1 VNAPTRTAPAAVPA
15 GGSVDGAVVIVTGG
29 ARGVGAILALRLLQA
44 GARVVIADVTDQVD
58 DVALRDS
65 ADVLVHRT
73 DVADRDSTR
82 DLAAA
87 TVAQFGRID
96 ALVNNAAIYQGLG
109 GKKSFT
115 EIEVDEWDRVMA
127 VNARGVWLMTAAVYP
142 QMKEQGY
149 GRIVNIASAT
159 VHSGVPYFAHYT
171 ASKGAVIAITRSI
184 AKEIGRDG
192 ISVNAVAP
200 GLIDNES
207 SATINDSSYF
217 PVLAKQRA
225 LPRSM
230 APDDLT
236 GIVTFLCSPASGFI
250 SGQTIIVD
258 GGTVFS

>member
-1 VNAPTRTAPAAVPA
+1 MNAPIRTAPAAVHV

-29 ARGVGAILALRLLQA
+29 ARGVGAILAGRLLKA

-225 LPRSM
+225 IPRSM

>member
-1 VNAPTRTAPAAVPA
+1 VNAPIRTAPAAVHV

-29 ARGVGAILALRLLQA
+29 ARGVGAILAGRLLKA

-58 DVALRDS
+58 DVALRNS

-225 LPRSM
+225 IPRSM

>member
-1 VNAPTRTAPAAVPA
+1 VNAPIRTAPAAVPV

-29 ARGVGAILALRLLQA
+29 ARGVGAILAGRLLKA

-225 LPRSM
+225 IPRSM